1 MSTTLM
7 IMRSSLALTAVL
19 SLASAVRGQDLATY
33 QEAMAEVARSSRVKS
48 PAFLVGIGQFYCFMK
63 VGIGDPVRPA
73 EVLAVLHR
81 RHPDTQP
88 TSDQARRAQ
97 TRAVVMADL
106 MLCPN

>member
-1 MSTTLM
+1 MPVTLT
-7 IMRSSLALTAVL
+7 IMRSALALTAVF
-19 SLASAVRGQDLATY
+19 SSVSTVRSQDLATY
-33 QEAMAEVARSSRVKS
+33 QDAMAELANASRIKS

-63 VGIGDPVRPA
+63 VGIGEPVRPG

-88 TSDQARRAQ
+88 TSGRARRAQ
-97 TRAVVMADL
+97 TQAVVLADL